1 MHTASRRRYLAG
13 IAAVGLAGCL
23 GGRDG
28 SASGDGTGGEDSG
41 ATTPAA
47 GWYEAELTDVRT
59 DESFT
64 IASLA
69 EKPVLV
75 ENFAVWCSNCQRQQ
89 ETLVEY
95 KKAVGDSVEVVAINV
110 DPNEDAAKVRSHV
123 NEHGFDWRYA
133 VAPPDVTNSFKDQ
146 FGQKILVP
154 PQVPKVLVCPGN
166 SVKRLPY
173 GNKGVEELQS
183 LVQC

>member
-1 MHTASRRRYLAG
+1 MRFIRRN
-13 IAAVGLAGCL
+13 
-23 GGRDG
+23 
-28 SASGDGTGGEDSG
+28 TH
-41 ATTPAA
+41 
-47 GWYEAELTDVRT
+47 
-59 DESFT
+59 
-64 IASLA
+64 
-69 EKPVLV
+69 
-75 ENFAVWCSNCQRQQ
+75 
-89 ETLVEY
+89 
-95 KKAVGDSVEVVAINV
+95 
-110 DPNEDAAKVRSHV
+110 PNEDAAKVRSHV